1 MFTFIESTA
10 FSRFRE
16 FYLEDDEYRALQQHL
31 MERPAAG
38 DVIRGSGGVRKLR
51 WRRSGSGKRGGLR
64 IIYYV
69 RYRRNE
75 MWMLTLYAKAR
86 HGAVPA
92 KLLRQ
97 LKEEMEDE

>member
-1 MFTFIESTA
+1 
-10 FSRFRE
+10 
-16 FYLEDDEYRALQQHL
+16 
-31 MERPAAG
+31 
-38 DVIRGSGGVRKLR
+38 
-51 WRRSGSGKRGGLR
+51 
-64 IIYYV
+64 
-69 RYRRNE
+69 